1 MATQRTRYVKA
12 SLFEAVSTNLMG
24 GTVVGQTGDWL
35 LIQRPDAKPRAAK
48 ATPRKPRAAKPA
60 AAPSATAFSGTVV
73 ASGS

>member
-48 ATPRKPRAAKPA
+48 ATPRKPRATTQKTPTTAGPF
-60 AAPSATAFSGTVV
+60 ATAPT
-73 ASGS
+73 AKEA